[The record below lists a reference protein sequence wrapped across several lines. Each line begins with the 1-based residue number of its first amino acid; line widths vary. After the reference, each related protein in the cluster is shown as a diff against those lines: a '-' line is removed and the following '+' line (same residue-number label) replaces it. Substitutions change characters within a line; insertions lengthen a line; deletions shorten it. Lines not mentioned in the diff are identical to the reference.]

1 MKISFWSMLGTI
13 GELSSQ
19 LTEAYQDDNKIDA
32 VEMLKVGNAVA
43 QKLNLEVD
51 PKTQKVIT
59 AVIEVTDEVLKAAE
73 DDVITAVELTQ
84 IITKVC
90 DSLGIDISGGI
101 QV

>member
-1 MKISFWSMLGTI
+1 MKIGFWSILGLVGTI
-13 GELSSQ
+13 SSELQ
-19 LTEAYQDDNKIDA
+19 EAYADDQRIDA
-32 VEMLKVGNAVA
+32 VEMLKIGNAVA